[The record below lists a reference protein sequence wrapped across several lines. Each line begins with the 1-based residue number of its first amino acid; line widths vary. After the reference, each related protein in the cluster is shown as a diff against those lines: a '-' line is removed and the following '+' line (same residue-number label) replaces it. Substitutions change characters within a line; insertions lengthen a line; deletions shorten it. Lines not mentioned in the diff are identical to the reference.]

1 MIVELGTDYFLFLW
15 FLLCNIV
22 MSLCI
27 YKACIY
33 QIFSVGVY
41 DIVTDNFSYCV
52 HSYNSGTLFIECYM
66 DTRRIPITVF

>member
-1 MIVELGTDYFLFLW
+1 MIVELGTDYFLSLW

-33 QIFSVGVY
+33 QIFSVCVY
-41 DIVTDNFSYCV
+41 DIVTVNFSYCV

-66 DTRRIPITVF
+66 DTRSIPITVF